1 MEEIFLKHSRK
12 IQSFKQISRFICN
25 GFFLS
30 SIKTINYENIME
42 LMIVHFKMVLHKKCI
57 RSKYEY
63 IFIFLLQYKSQQI
76 MTQAK

>member
-1 MEEIFLKHSRK
+1 MEETFSKHSRK

-25 GFFLS
+25 EFFLS
-30 SIKTINYENIME
+30 SIKTINYETMME

-57 RSKYEY
+57 NSKYEY